1 MKQTCSSEI
10 RIPRILIA
18 APGSGSGKTL
28 LTCALLRLLGRKGI
42 RAAAYKCG
50 PDFIDPM
57 FHKKVLGTP
66 SRNLDL
72 YLAGEEGVRR
82 SFAAGCEG
90 ARRSFSAGCEDARR
104 SFAAECEGAQ
114 IAIIEGVMG
123 YFDGTGASGMEG
135 SSYHL
140 ASVLQAPVLLA
151 ADVRGMSRSA
161 AALIKGFADYGE
173 QKMIRGAFLNRV
185 SPAMADRIS
194 GWLKSEAAIP
204 VLGSLPADET
214 LHIES
219 RHLGLVE
226 PDEIPDLL
234 QKIDR
239 AADLLEQTLNLELL
253 LEIAKGAPVLRV
265 EKESVKA
272 PGTVPESDWGDA
284 VPESAWKDSTTK
296 SAREDAAAK
305 ASPVTI
311 AVAEDE
317 AFSFYYEDNLE
328 LLEELGAEIVRFSPL
343 HDTSLPEADGLLIGG
358 GYPELRAQ
366 ELAANTFMVSSI
378 RRVAE
383 QGMPMLAECG
393 GFQYLQEELVD
404 AEGTAYKMCG
414 VLKGSS
420 RITKKLVR
428 FGYVEVSGEGLYFGS
443 GRAIRGHEFH
453 YSDSTDNGSA
463 CRAVKPDGRSW
474 DCMVVQG
481 RITAG
486 YPHLYYRSD
495 PAFAEA
501 FVTECRKFREER
513 GRN

>member
-42 RAAAYKCG
+42 RAAAFKCG

-72 YLAGEEGVRR
+72 YLADEDGVRR

-185 SPAMADRIS
+185 SPAIADRIS

-253 LEIAKGAPVLRV
+253 LEIAKSAPVLRV

-284 VPESAWKDSTTK
+284 VPESARKDSTAK
-296 SAREDAAAK
+296 SAREDATAK

-317 AFSFYYEDNLE
+317 AFSFFYEDNLE
-328 LLEELGAEIVRFSPL
+328 LLEELGAEIVSFSPL

-378 RRVAE
+378 RRAAE
-383 QGMPMLAECG
+383 QGMPILAECG

-420 RITKKLVR
+420 RMTKKLVR

>member
-1 MKQTCSSEI
+1 MKQSNFSEI

-28 LTCALLRLLGRKGI
+28 LTCALLRLLGRRGI
-42 RAAAYKCG
+42 RAAAFKCG

-72 YLAGEEGVRR
+72 YLAGEDGVRR

-90 ARRSFSAGCEDARR
+90 A
-104 SFAAECEGAQ
+104 Q
-114 IAIIEGVMG
+114 IAVIEGVMG

-140 ASVLQAPVLLA
+140 AYVLQAPVLLA

-185 SPAMADRIS
+185 SPAMADRIC
-194 GWLKSEAAIP
+194 GWLESEAAIP
-204 VLGSLPADET
+204 VLGSLPLDET
-214 LHIES
+214 LCIES

-226 PDEIPDLL
+226 PDEVPDLL
-234 QKIDR
+234 QKIDH

-253 LEIAKGAPVLRV
+253 LEIAQSAPVLQV
-265 EKESVKA
+265 EKMSVKELEA
-272 PGTVPESDWGDA
+272 
-284 VPESAWKDSTTK
+284 
-296 SAREDAAAK
+296 ARENARNEEA
-305 ASPVTI
+305 PVTI

-328 LLEELGAEIVRFSPL
+328 LLEELGAQIVRFSPL
-343 HDTSLPEADGLLIGG
+343 HDREFPKADGLLIGG
-358 GYPELRAQ
+358 GYPELKAR
-366 ELAANTFMVSSI
+366 ELAANTFMISSI
-378 RRVAE
+378 RRAAE
-383 QGMPMLAECG
+383 QGMPILAECG
-393 GFQYLQEELVD
+393 GFQYLQEKLVD
-404 AEGTAYKMCG
+404 SEGIEHHMCG
-414 VLKGSS
+414 VLKGCS
-420 RITKKLVR
+420 RMTNKHVR
-428 FGYVEVSGEGLYFGS
+428 FGYLEVSGEGSYFGS
-443 GRAIRGHEFH
+443 GRTIRGHEFH
-453 YSDSTDNGSA
+453 YSDSTNNGNA
-463 CRAVKPDGRSW
+463 CRAVKPDGRAW

-486 YPHLYYRSD
+486 YPHLYYGSA
-495 PAFAEA
+495 PEFAEA
-501 FVTECRKFREER
+501 FVRECRKFREER
-513 GRN
+513 GRK

>member
-90 ARRSFSAGCEDARR
+90 A
-104 SFAAECEGAQ
+104 Q
-114 IAIIEGVMG
+114 IAVIEGVMG
-123 YFDGTGASGMEG
+123 YFDGTGTSGMEG

-253 LEIAKGAPVLRV
+253 LEIAKSAPVLRV

-284 VPESAWKDSTTK
+284 VPESARKDSTAK
-296 SAREDAAAK
+296 SAREDATAK

-328 LLEELGAEIVRFSPL
+328 LLEELGAEIVSFSPL

-378 RRVAE
+378 RRAAE
-383 QGMPMLAECG
+383 QGMPILAECG

-420 RITKKLVR
+420 RMTKKLVR

>member
-1 MKQTCSSEI
+1 MKQNYSSEI

-28 LTCALLRLLGRKGI
+28 LTCALLRLLGRRGI
-42 RAAAYKCG
+42 RAAAFKCG

-90 ARRSFSAGCEDARR
+90 A
-104 SFAAECEGAQ
+104 Q
-114 IAIIEGVMG
+114 IAVIEGVMG
-123 YFDGTGASGMEG
+123 YFDGTGTSGMEG
-135 SSYHL
+135 SSCHL

-204 VLGSLPADET
+204 VLGSFPLDET
-214 LHIES
+214 LCIES

-234 QKIDR
+234 QKIDH

-253 LEIAKGAPVLRV
+253 LEIAKSAPVLRV
-265 EKESVKA
+265 EEM
-272 PGTVPESDWGDA
+272 
-284 VPESAWKDSTTK
+284 
-296 SAREDAAAK
+296 AREK
-305 ASPVTI
+305 SSTEVSPVTI

-328 LLEELGAEIVRFSPL
+328 LLEELGAEIVSFSPL

-378 RRVAE
+378 RRAAE
-383 QGMPMLAECG
+383 QGMPILAECG
-393 GFQYLQEELVD
+393 GFQYLQEKLVD
-404 AEGTAYKMCG
+404 SEGIEHRMCG
-414 VLKGSS
+414 VLKGFS
-420 RITKKLVR
+420 RMTKKLVR
-428 FGYVEVSGEGLYFGS
+428 FGYVEVSGEGGYFGS
-443 GRAIRGHEFH
+443 GQTIRGHEFH
-453 YSDSTDNGSA
+453 YSDSTNNGSA

-501 FVTECRKFREER
+501 FVAECRKFREER

>member
-1 MKQTCSSEI
+1 MKHSYASEI

-18 APGSGSGKTL
+18 APCSGSGKTL
-28 LTCALLRLLGRKGI
+28 LTCALLRLLQRKGI
-42 RAAAYKCG
+42 LPAAFKCG

-72 YLAGEEGVRR
+72 YMAGEEGVRR
-82 SFAAGCEG
+82 SFAAGC
-90 ARRSFSAGCEDARR
+90 A
-104 SFAAECEGAQ
+104 GAQ
-114 IAIIEGVMG
+114 IAVIEGVMG
-123 YFDGTGASGMEG
+123 YFDGTGLSGMEG

-173 QKMIRGAFLNRV
+173 QRMIRGAFLNRV
-185 SPAMADRIS
+185 SPTVAERIG
-194 GWLKSEAAIP
+194 GWLESETGLP
-204 VLGSLPADET
+204 VLGRFPVDAS

-219 RHLGLVE
+219 RHLGLIE

-234 QKIDR
+234 QKIDH
-239 AADLLEQTLNLELL
+239 AADLLEQTLDLEKLL
-253 LEIAKGAPVLRV
+253 
-265 EKESVKA
+265 
-272 PGTVPESDWGDA
+272 
-284 VPESAWKDSTTK
+284 
-296 SAREDAAAK
+296 AAAGS
-305 ASPVTI
+305 APALQVGEGATAVADTSQITI
-311 AVAEDE
+311 AVAQDE

-328 LLEELGAEIVRFSPL
+328 ILEELGAEIVYFSPL
-343 HDTSLPEADGLLIGG
+343 HDEGLPEADGLLIGG

-366 ELAANTFMVSSI
+366 ELAANTGMLSSI
-378 RRVAE
+378 RRAAE
-383 QGMPMLAECG
+383 RGMPILAECG

-404 AEGTAYKMCG
+404 AEGNAHLMCG
-414 VLKGSS
+414 VLKGRS
-420 RITKKLVR
+420 RMTKKLVR
-428 FGYVEVSGEGLYFGS
+428 FGYVEVSGEGLYFGT

-453 YSDSTDNGSA
+453 YSDSTDNGNA
-463 CRAVKPDGRSW
+463 CKAVKPGGRSW

-481 RITAG
+481 RIAAG

-501 FVTECRKFREER
+501 FVRECRKFRQEKNSCEN
-513 GRN
+513 GGLP

>member
-90 ARRSFSAGCEDARR
+90 A
-104 SFAAECEGAQ
+104 Q
-114 IAIIEGVMG
+114 IAVIEGVMG
-123 YFDGTGASGMEG
+123 YFDGTGTSGMEG

-185 SPAMADRIS
+185 SPAIADRIS
-194 GWLKSEAAIP
+194 GWLESEAKIP
-204 VLGSLPADET
+204 VLGSFPVDES
-214 LHIES
+214 LRIES

-253 LEIAKGAPVLRV
+253 LEIAKSAPVLRV

-284 VPESAWKDSTTK
+284 VPESARKDSTAK
-296 SAREDAAAK
+296 SAREDATAK

-317 AFSFYYEDNLE
+317 AFSFFYEDNLE
-328 LLEELGAEIVRFSPL
+328 LLEELGAEIVSFSPL

-378 RRVAE
+378 RRAAE
-383 QGMPMLAECG
+383 QGMPILAECG

-420 RITKKLVR
+420 RMTKKLVR

>member
-90 ARRSFSAGCEDARR
+90 A
-104 SFAAECEGAQ
+104 Q
-114 IAIIEGVMG
+114 IAVIEGVMG
-123 YFDGTGASGMEG
+123 YFDGTGTSGMEG

-185 SPAMADRIS
+185 SPAIADRIS
-194 GWLKSEAAIP
+194 GWLKSEAKIP
-204 VLGSLPADET
+204 VLGSFPVDES
-214 LHIES
+214 LRIES

-253 LEIAKGAPVLRV
+253 LEIAKSAPVLRV

-284 VPESAWKDSTTK
+284 VPESARKDSTAK
-296 SAREDAAAK
+296 SAREDATAK

-317 AFSFYYEDNLE
+317 AFSFFYEDNLE
-328 LLEELGAEIVRFSPL
+328 LLEELGAEIVSFSPL

-378 RRVAE
+378 RRAAE
-383 QGMPMLAECG
+383 QGMPILAECG

-420 RITKKLVR
+420 RMTKKLVR

-501 FVTECRKFREER
+501 FVAECRKFREER

>member
-1 MKQTCSSEI
+1 MKQICSSEI

-28 LTCALLRLLGRKGI
+28 LTCALLRLLHRKGI

-72 YLAGEEGVRR
+72 YLAGEDGVRR

-90 ARRSFSAGCEDARR
+90 A
-104 SFAAECEGAQ
+104 Q
-114 IAIIEGVMG
+114 IAVIEGVMG

-185 SPAMADRIS
+185 SPAIADRIS

-214 LHIES
+214 LCIES

-253 LEIAKGAPVLRV
+253 LEIAKSAPVLQV
-265 EKESVKA
+265 EKMSVKELEA
-272 PGTVPESDWGDA
+272 
-284 VPESAWKDSTTK
+284 
-296 SAREDAAAK
+296 ARENARNEEA
-305 ASPVTI
+305 PVTI

-328 LLEELGAEIVRFSPL
+328 LLEELGAQIVRFSPL
-343 HDTSLPEADGLLIGG
+343 HDREFPKADGLLIGG
-358 GYPELRAQ
+358 GYPELKAR
-366 ELAANTFMVSSI
+366 ELAANTFMISSI
-378 RRVAE
+378 RRAAE
-383 QGMPMLAECG
+383 QGMPILAECG
-393 GFQYLQEELVD
+393 GFQYLQEKLVD
-404 AEGTAYKMCG
+404 SEGIEHHMCG
-414 VLKGSS
+414 VLKGCS
-420 RITKKLVR
+420 RMTNKLVR
-428 FGYVEVSGEGLYFGS
+428 FGYLEVSGEGSYFGS
-443 GRAIRGHEFH
+443 GRTIRGHEFH
-453 YSDSTDNGSA
+453 YSDSTNNGNA
-463 CRAVKPDGRSW
+463 CRAVKPDGRAW

-486 YPHLYYRSD
+486 YPHLYYGSA
-495 PAFAEA
+495 PEFAEA
-501 FVTECRKFREER
+501 FVRECRKFREER
-513 GRN
+513 GRK

>member
-1 MKQTCSSEI
+1 MKQNYSSEI

-28 LTCALLRLLGRKGI
+28 LTCALLRLLGRRGI
-42 RAAAYKCG
+42 RAAAFKCG

-82 SFAAGCEG
+82 SFAAGCE
-90 ARRSFSAGCEDARR
+90 DTRR
-104 SFAAECEGAQ
+104 SFAAGGEDVRRSFAAGCEGAQ
-114 IAIIEGVMG
+114 IAVIEGVMG

-151 ADVRGMSRSA
+151 ADVRGMSQSA

-173 QKMIRGAFLNRV
+173 QKMISGAFLNRV
-185 SPAMADRIS
+185 SPAMANRIS
-194 GWLKSEAAIP
+194 GWLESEAGIP
-204 VLGSLPADET
+204 VLGSFPPDDA

-234 QKIDR
+234 QKIDH
-239 AADLLEQTLNLELL
+239 AADLLGQTLNLELL
-253 LEIAKGAPVLRV
+253 LEIAGDAPVLQV
-265 EKESVKA
+265 EKMSWEKPSVE
-272 PGTVPESDWGDA
+272 V
-284 VPESAWKDSTTK
+284 
-296 SAREDAAAK
+296 
-305 ASPVTI
+305 SPVTI

-328 LLEELGAEIVRFSPL
+328 LLEELGAQIVRFSPL
-343 HDTSLPEADGLLIGG
+343 HDREIPEADGLLIGG
-358 GYPELRAQ
+358 GYPELKAR

-378 RRVAE
+378 RRAAE

-393 GFQYLQEELVD
+393 GFQYLQEKLVD
-404 AEGTAYKMCG
+404 AEGIEHRMCG
-414 VLKGSS
+414 VLKGCS
-420 RITKKLVR
+420 RMTKKLVR
-428 FGYVEVSGEGLYFGS
+428 FGYVEVSGEGGYFGS

-453 YSDSTDNGSA
+453 YSDSTNNGNV
-463 CRAVKPDGRSW
+463 CKAVKPDGRAW

-481 RITAG
+481 RIVAG

-501 FVTECRKFREER
+501 FVRECRKFREER

>member
-1 MKQTCSSEI
+1 MKHSHATEI

-18 APGSGSGKTL
+18 APCSGSGKTL
-28 LTCALLRLLGRKGI
+28 LTCALLRLLQRKGI
-42 RAAAYKCG
+42 RAAAFKCG

-82 SFAAGCEG
+82 SFAAGCE
-90 ARRSFSAGCEDARR
+90 DTRR
-104 SFAAECEGAQ
+104 SFAAGGEDVRRSFAAGCEGAQ
-114 IAIIEGVMG
+114 IAVIEGVMG

-173 QKMIRGAFLNRV
+173 QRMIRGAFLNRV
-185 SPAMADRIS
+185 SPAMVNRIS
-194 GWLKSEAAIP
+194 GWLESEAGIP
-204 VLGSLPADET
+204 VLGSLPADDA
-214 LHIES
+214 LRIES

-234 QKIDR
+234 QKIDH
-239 AADLLEQTLNLELL
+239 AADLLDQTLNLELL
-253 LEIAKGAPVLRV
+253 LEIAQSAPVLQV
-265 EKESVKA
+265 EEMSREKPSVE
-272 PGTVPESDWGDA
+272 VS
-284 VPESAWKDSTTK
+284 
-296 SAREDAAAK
+296 R
-305 ASPVTI
+305 VTI

-328 LLEELGAEIVRFSPL
+328 LLEELGAQIVRFSPL
-343 HDTSLPEADGLLIGG
+343 HDREFPKADGLLIGG
-358 GYPELRAQ
+358 GYPELKAR
-366 ELAANTFMVSSI
+366 ELAANTFMISSI
-378 RRVAE
+378 RRAAE

-393 GFQYLQEELVD
+393 GFQYLQEKLVD
-404 AEGTAYKMCG
+404 SEGIEHHMCG
-414 VLKGSS
+414 VLKGCS
-420 RITKKLVR
+420 RMTNKLVR
-428 FGYVEVSGEGLYFGS
+428 FGYLEVSGEGSYFGS
-443 GRAIRGHEFH
+443 GRTIRGHEFH
-453 YSDSTDNGSA
+453 YSDSTNNGNV
-463 CRAVKPDGRSW
+463 CRAVKPDGRAW

-486 YPHLYYRSD
+486 YPHLYYGSA
-495 PAFAEA
+495 PEFAEA
-501 FVTECRKFREER
+501 FVRECRKFREER
-513 GRN
+513 GRK

>member
-1 MKQTCSSEI
+1 MKQNYSSEI

-28 LTCALLRLLGRKGI
+28 LTCALLRLLGRRGI
-42 RAAAYKCG
+42 RAAAFKCG

-72 YLAGEEGVRR
+72 YLAGEDGVRR
-82 SFAAGCEG
+82 SFAAGCT
-90 ARRSFSAGCEDARR
+90 
-104 SFAAECEGAQ
+104 GAQ
-114 IAIIEGVMG
+114 IAVIEGVMG
-123 YFDGTGASGMEG
+123 YFDGTGASDMEG

-161 AALIKGFADYGE
+161 AALIGE
-173 QKMIRGAFLNRV
+173 QRMIRGAFLNRV

-204 VLGSLPADET
+204 VLGSFPLDET
-214 LHIES
+214 LCIES

-234 QKIDR
+234 QKIDH

-253 LEIAKGAPVLRV
+253 LEIAKSAPVLRV
-265 EKESVKA
+265 EKERLKA

-284 VPESAWKDSTTK
+284 VSESAREDSAAV

-328 LLEELGAEIVRFSPL
+328 LLEELGAEIVSFSPL

-378 RRVAE
+378 RRAAE
-383 QGMPMLAECG
+383 QGMPILAECG
-393 GFQYLQEELVD
+393 GFQYLQEKLVD
-404 AEGTAYKMCG
+404 SEGIEHRMCG
-414 VLKGSS
+414 VLKGFS
-420 RITKKLVR
+420 RMTKKLVR
-428 FGYVEVSGEGLYFGS
+428 FGYVEVSGEGGYFGS
-443 GRAIRGHEFH
+443 GQTIRGHEFH
-453 YSDSTDNGSA
+453 YSDSTNNGSV
-463 CRAVKPDGRSW
+463 CRAVKPDGRAW

-501 FVTECRKFREER
+501 FVAECRKFREER

>member
-1 MKQTCSSEI
+1 MKHSYASEI

-18 APGSGSGKTL
+18 APCSGSGKTL
-28 LTCALLRLLGRKGI
+28 LTCALLRLLQRKGI
-42 RAAAYKCG
+42 RPAAFKCG

-72 YLAGEEGVRR
+72 YMAGEEGVHR
-82 SFAAGCEG
+82 SFAAGC
-90 ARRSFSAGCEDARR
+90 A
-104 SFAAECEGAQ
+104 GAQ
-114 IAIIEGVMG
+114 IAVIEGVMG
-123 YFDGTGASGMEG
+123 YFDGTGLSGMEG

-173 QKMIRGAFLNRV
+173 QRMIRGAFLNRV
-185 SPAMADRIS
+185 SPTVAERIG
-194 GWLKSEAAIP
+194 GWLESETGLP
-204 VLGSLPADET
+204 VLGRFPVDAS

-219 RHLGLVE
+219 RHLGLIE

-234 QKIDR
+234 QKIDH
-239 AADLLEQTLNLELL
+239 AADLLEQTLDLEKLL
-253 LEIAKGAPVLRV
+253 
-265 EKESVKA
+265 
-272 PGTVPESDWGDA
+272 
-284 VPESAWKDSTTK
+284 
-296 SAREDAAAK
+296 AAAGC
-305 ASPVTI
+305 APALQVGEGATAVADTSQITI
-311 AVAEDE
+311 AVAQDE

-328 LLEELGAEIVRFSPL
+328 ILEELGAGIVYFSPL
-343 HDTSLPEADGLLIGG
+343 HDEGLPEADGLLIGG

-366 ELAANTFMVSSI
+366 ELAANTGMLSSI
-378 RRVAE
+378 RRAAE
-383 QGMPMLAECG
+383 RGMPILAECG

-404 AEGTAYKMCG
+404 AEGNTHLMCG
-414 VLKGSS
+414 VLKGRS
-420 RITKKLVR
+420 RMTEKLVR
-428 FGYVEVSGEGLYFGS
+428 FGYVEVSGEGLYFGT

-453 YSDSTDNGSA
+453 YSDSTDKGNA
-463 CRAVKPDGRSW
+463 CKAVKPGGRSW

-481 RITAG
+481 RIAAG

-501 FVTECRKFREER
+501 FVRECRKFRQEKNSCEN
-513 GRN
+513 GGLP

>member
-1 MKQTCSSEI
+1 MKQICSSEI

-28 LTCALLRLLGRKGI
+28 LTCALLRLLHRKGI

-90 ARRSFSAGCEDARR
+90 A
-104 SFAAECEGAQ
+104 Q
-114 IAIIEGVMG
+114 IAVIEGVMG

-185 SPAMADRIS
+185 SPAIADRIS

-214 LHIES
+214 LRIES

-226 PDEIPDLL
+226 PGEIPDLL
-234 QKIDR
+234 QKIDH

-253 LEIAKGAPVLRV
+253 LEIAQSAPVLQV
-265 EKESVKA
+265 EEMSRKNLKTASESTL
-272 PGTVPESDWGDA
+272 GE
-284 VPESAWKDSTTK
+284 
-296 SAREDAAAK
+296 AA
-305 ASPVTI
+305 PVTI

-328 LLEELGAEIVRFSPL
+328 LLEELGAQIVRFSPL
-343 HDTSLPEADGLLIGG
+343 HDREIPEADGLLIGG
-358 GYPELRAQ
+358 GYPELKAR
-366 ELAANTFMVSSI
+366 ELAANTFIVSSI
-378 RRVAE
+378 RRAAE

-404 AEGTAYKMCG
+404 AEGNSVQNVRRLEREQSDDEKAG
-414 VLKGSS
+414 PLWLRGS
-420 RITKKLVR
+420 
-428 FGYVEVSGEGLYFGS
+428 E
-443 GRAIRGHEFH
+443 
-453 YSDSTDNGSA
+453 
-463 CRAVKPDGRSW
+463 W
-474 DCMVVQG
+474 
-481 RITAG
+481 
-486 YPHLYYRSD
+486 
-495 PAFAEA
+495 
-501 FVTECRKFREER
+501 
-513 GRN
+513 

>member
-1 MKQTCSSEI
+1 MKQSNFSEI

-28 LTCALLRLLGRKGI
+28 LTCALLRLLGRRGI
-42 RAAAYKCG
+42 RAAAFKCG

-90 ARRSFSAGCEDARR
+90 A
-104 SFAAECEGAQ
+104 Q
-114 IAIIEGVMG
+114 IAVIEGVMG

-185 SPAMADRIS
+185 SPVVADRIC
-194 GWLKSEAAIP
+194 GWLESEAKIP

-234 QKIDR
+234 QKIDH

-253 LEIAKGAPVLRV
+253 LEIAKGAPVLQV
-265 EKESVKA
+265 EKMSVKELEA
-272 PGTVPESDWGDA
+272 
-284 VPESAWKDSTTK
+284 
-296 SAREDAAAK
+296 ARENARNEEA
-305 ASPVTI
+305 PVTI

-328 LLEELGAEIVRFSPL
+328 LLEELGAQIVRFSPL
-343 HDTSLPEADGLLIGG
+343 HDREFPKADGLLIGG
-358 GYPELRAQ
+358 GYPELKAR
-366 ELAANTFMVSSI
+366 ELAANTFMISSI
-378 RRVAE
+378 RRAAE

-393 GFQYLQEELVD
+393 GFQYLQEKLVD
-404 AEGTAYKMCG
+404 SEGIEHHMCG
-414 VLKGSS
+414 VLKGCS
-420 RITKKLVR
+420 RMTNKLVR
-428 FGYVEVSGEGLYFGS
+428 FGYLEVSGEGSYFGS
-443 GRAIRGHEFH
+443 GRTIRGHEFH
-453 YSDSTDNGSA
+453 YSDSTNNGNA
-463 CRAVKPDGRSW
+463 CRAVKPDGRAW

-486 YPHLYYRSD
+486 YPHLYYGSA
-495 PAFAEA
+495 PEFAEA
-501 FVTECRKFREER
+501 FVRECRKFREER
-513 GRN
+513 GRK

>member
-1 MKQTCSSEI
+1 MKQICSSEI

-28 LTCALLRLLGRKGI
+28 LTCALLRLLHRKGI

-90 ARRSFSAGCEDARR
+90 A
-104 SFAAECEGAQ
+104 Q
-114 IAIIEGVMG
+114 IAVIEGVMG

-185 SPAMADRIS
+185 SPVVADRIC
-194 GWLKSEAAIP
+194 GWLESEAKIP

-234 QKIDR
+234 QKIDH

-284 VPESAWKDSTTK
+284 VPESARKDSTAK

-328 LLEELGAEIVRFSPL
+328 LLEELGAEIVSFSPL

-378 RRVAE
+378 RRAAE
-383 QGMPMLAECG
+383 QGMPILAECG
-393 GFQYLQEELVD
+393 GFLYLHDSIRTEQGESFPMAGIFPGE
-404 AEGTAYKMCG
+404 A
-414 VLKGSS
+414 SS
-420 RITKKLVR
+420 AGRLGR
-428 FGYVEVSGEGLYFGS
+428 FGYITMTAREDSLLFPKGGQI
-443 GRAIRGHEFH
+443 RAHEFH
-453 YSDSTDNGSA
+453 Y
-463 CRAVKPDGRSW
+463 W
-474 DCMVVQG
+474 D
-481 RITAG
+481 T
-486 YPHLYYRSD
+486 
-495 PAFAEA
+495 
-501 FVTECRKFREER
+501 EER
-513 GRN
+513 GSGMALTKPYGGRREDAVFYSDTLAAGFPHFYYPGNIRAAAAYLDACAAYDAGRRRS

>member
-1 MKQTCSSEI
+1 MKQICSSEI

-18 APGSGSGKTL
+18 APKSGSGKTL
-28 LTCALLRLLGRKGI
+28 LTCALLRLFQSKGI
-42 RAAAYKCG
+42 RAAAFKCG

-90 ARRSFSAGCEDARR
+90 A
-104 SFAAECEGAQ
+104 Q
-114 IAIIEGVMG
+114 IAVIEGVMG
-123 YFDGTGASGMEG
+123 YFDGTGTSGMEG
-135 SSYHL
+135 SSYQL
-140 ASVLQAPVLLA
+140 ASVLQAPVLLT

-185 SPAMADRIS
+185 SPAIADRIS
-194 GWLKSEAAIP
+194 GWLESEAKIP
-204 VLGSLPADET
+204 VLGSFPVDES
-214 LHIES
+214 LRIES

-253 LEIAKGAPVLRV
+253 LEIAKGAPVLQM
-265 EKESVKA
+265 EKESLK
-272 PGTVPESDWGDA
+272 ESETA
-284 VPESAWKDSTTK
+284 AESAREDAAEK

-305 ASPVTI
+305 RAREDAAAKVSPVTI

-358 GYPELRAQ
+358 GYPELKAQ
-366 ELAANTFMVSSI
+366 ELAANTSMVSSI
-378 RRVAE
+378 RRAAE

-393 GFQYLQEELVD
+393 GFQYLQERLVD
-404 AEGTAYKMCG
+404 AEGNMHRMCG

-420 RITKKLVR
+420 RMTKKLVR

-443 GRAIRGHEFH
+443 GRTIRGHEFH
-453 YSDSTDNGSA
+453 YSDSTNNGNV
-463 CRAVKPDGRSW
+463 CRAVKPDGRAW

-501 FVTECRKFREER
+501 FVGECRKYREEK

>member
-1 MKQTCSSEI
+1 MKQSNSSEI

-28 LTCALLRLLGRKGI
+28 LTCALLRLLQRKGL
-42 RAAAYKCG
+42 RAAAFKCG

-90 ARRSFSAGCEDARR
+90 A
-104 SFAAECEGAQ
+104 Q
-114 IAIIEGVMG
+114 IAVIEGVMG
-123 YFDGTGASGMEG
+123 YYDGTGASGMEG

-140 ASVLQAPVLLA
+140 ASVLQAPVVLA

-185 SPAMADRIS
+185 SPAVADRIS
-194 GWLKSEAAIP
+194 GWLESEAAIP
-204 VLGSLPADET
+204 VLGSFPLDET
-214 LHIES
+214 LRIES

-226 PDEIPDLL
+226 PDEIPNLL
-234 QKIDR
+234 QKIDH
-239 AADLLEQTLNLELL
+239 AADLLEKTLNLEML
-253 LEIAKGAPVLRV
+253 LEIAGGAPVLRV
-265 EKESVKA
+265 ETMTREKL
-272 PGTVPESDWGDA
+272 
-284 VPESAWKDSTTK
+284 ST
-296 SAREDAAAK
+296 EV
-305 ASPVTI
+305 SPVTI

-317 AFSFYYEDNLE
+317 AFSFYYEDNLD

-343 HDTSLPEADGLLIGG
+343 HDGELPEADGLLIGG
-358 GYPELRAQ
+358 GYPELKAQ

-378 RRVAE
+378 RRAAE
-383 QGMPMLAECG
+383 CGMPILAECG
-393 GFQYLQEELVD
+393 GFQYLQEKLVD
-404 AEGTAYKMCG
+404 VEGTEHQMCG

-420 RITKKLVR
+420 RMTKKLVR
-428 FGYVEVSGEGLYFGS
+428 FGYMEVSGQGLYFGS
-443 GRAIRGHEFH
+443 GMAIRGHEFH
-453 YSDSTDNGSA
+453 YSDSTNNGNS

-486 YPHLYYRSD
+486 YPHLYYRSN
-495 PAFAEA
+495 PEFAEA
-501 FVTECRKFREER
+501 FVRECRKFREEK
-513 GRN
+513 GNL

>member
-90 ARRSFSAGCEDARR
+90 A
-104 SFAAECEGAQ
+104 Q
-114 IAIIEGVMG
+114 IAVIEGVMG
-123 YFDGTGASGMEG
+123 YFDGTGTSGMEG

-185 SPAMADRIS
+185 SPAIADRIS
-194 GWLKSEAAIP
+194 GWLKSEAKIP
-204 VLGSLPADET
+204 VLGSFPVDES
-214 LHIES
+214 LRIES

-253 LEIAKGAPVLRV
+253 LEIAKSAPVLRV

-284 VPESAWKDSTTK
+284 VPESARKDSTAK
-296 SAREDAAAK
+296 SAREDATAK

-317 AFSFYYEDNLE
+317 AFSFFYEDNLE
-328 LLEELGAEIVRFSPL
+328 LLEELGAEIVSFSPL

-378 RRVAE
+378 RRAAE
-383 QGMPMLAECG
+383 QGMPILAECG

>member
-72 YLAGEEGVRR
+72 YLAGEDGVRR

-90 ARRSFSAGCEDARR
+90 TRR
-104 SFAAECEGAQ
+104 SFAAGGEDVRRSFAAGCEGAQ
-114 IAIIEGVMG
+114 IAVIEGVMG

-161 AALIKGFADYGE
+161 AALIKGFTDYGE

-185 SPAMADRIS
+185 SPAMANRIS
-194 GWLKSEAAIP
+194 GWLESEVGIP
-204 VLGSLPADET
+204 VLGSFPADDS
-214 LHIES
+214 LRIES

-226 PDEIPDLL
+226 PDEVPDLL
-234 QKIDR
+234 QKIDH
-239 AADLLEQTLNLELL
+239 AADLLDQTLNLELL
-253 LEIAKGAPVLRV
+253 LEIAGDAPVLRV
-265 EKESVKA
+265 EKERLNKSVTA
-272 PGTVPESDWGDA
+272 A
-284 VPESAWKDSTTK
+284 ESAQEDSAAV

-328 LLEELGAEIVRFSPL
+328 LLEELGAEIVSFSPL

-366 ELAANTFMVSSI
+366 ELAANTFMISSI
-378 RRVAE
+378 RRAAE
-383 QGMPMLAECG
+383 QGMPILAECG
-393 GFQYLQEELVD
+393 GFQYLQEKLVD
-404 AEGTAYKMCG
+404 SEGIEHRMCG
-414 VLKGSS
+414 VLKGCS
-420 RITKKLVR
+420 RMTNKLVR
-428 FGYVEVSGEGLYFGS
+428 FGYVEVSGEGSYFGS
-443 GRAIRGHEFH
+443 GRTIRGHEFH
-453 YSDSTDNGSA
+453 YSDSTNNGNV
-463 CRAVKPDGRSW
+463 CRAVKPDGRAW

-501 FVTECRKFREER
+501 FVAECRKFREER

>member
-1 MKQTCSSEI
+1 MKQSNFSEI

-28 LTCALLRLLGRKGI
+28 LTCALLRLLGRRGI
-42 RAAAYKCG
+42 RAAAFKCG

-57 FHKKVLGTP
+57 FHKKVLGTH

-90 ARRSFSAGCEDARR
+90 A
-104 SFAAECEGAQ
+104 Q
-114 IAIIEGVMG
+114 IAVIEGVMG

-185 SPAMADRIS
+185 SPAIADRIS

-214 LHIES
+214 LRIES

-253 LEIAKGAPVLRV
+253 LEIAKSAPVLQV
-265 EKESVKA
+265 EKMSVKELEA
-272 PGTVPESDWGDA
+272 
-284 VPESAWKDSTTK
+284 
-296 SAREDAAAK
+296 ARENARNEEA
-305 ASPVTI
+305 PVTI

-328 LLEELGAEIVRFSPL
+328 LLEELGAQIVRFSPL
-343 HDTSLPEADGLLIGG
+343 HDREFPKADGLLIGG
-358 GYPELRAQ
+358 GYPELKAR
-366 ELAANTFMVSSI
+366 ELAANTFMISSI
-378 RRVAE
+378 RRAAE
-383 QGMPMLAECG
+383 QGMPILAECG
-393 GFQYLQEELVD
+393 GFQYLQEKLVD
-404 AEGTAYKMCG
+404 SEGIEHHMCG
-414 VLKGSS
+414 VLKGCS
-420 RITKKLVR
+420 RMTNKLVR
-428 FGYVEVSGEGLYFGS
+428 FGYLEVSGEGSYFGS
-443 GRAIRGHEFH
+443 GRTIRGHEFH
-453 YSDSTDNGSA
+453 YSDSTNNGNV
-463 CRAVKPDGRSW
+463 CRAVKPGGRSW

-486 YPHLYYRSD
+486 YPHLYYGSA
-495 PAFAEA
+495 PEFAEA
-501 FVTECRKFREER
+501 FVRECRKFREER
-513 GRN
+513 GRK

>member
-1 MKQTCSSEI
+1 MTQSYLSEI

-28 LTCALLRLLGRKGI
+28 LTCALLRLLGRRGI
-42 RAAAYKCG
+42 RAAAFKCG

-90 ARRSFSAGCEDARR
+90 A
-104 SFAAECEGAQ
+104 Q
-114 IAIIEGVMG
+114 IAVIEGVMG

-140 ASVLQAPVLLA
+140 ASVLQAPVVLA

-161 AALIKGFADYGE
+161 AALIKGFTDYGK

-185 SPAMADRIS
+185 SPAVADRIC
-194 GWLKSEAAIP
+194 GWLESEAGIP
-204 VLGSLPADET
+204 VLGSFPADGT
-214 LHIES
+214 LRIES

-234 QKIDR
+234 QKIDH
-239 AADLLEQTLNLELL
+239 AADLLEKTLNLELL
-253 LEIAKGAPVLRV
+253 LEIAGGAPVLRV
-265 EKESVKA
+265 EKERLNKSGTAAESGRKEASV
-272 PGTVPESDWGDA
+272 ESTRN
-284 VPESAWKDSTTK
+284 K
-296 SAREDAAAK
+296 AAAK

-343 HDTSLPEADGLLIGG
+343 HDDKLPKADGLLIGG
-358 GYPELRAQ
+358 GYPELKAGG
-366 ELAANTFMVSSI
+366 LAANAGMIASV
-378 RRVAE
+378 RRAAE
-383 QGMPMLAECG
+383 RGMPILAECG

-404 AEGTAYKMCG
+404 TEGNTHQMCG

-420 RITKKLVR
+420 RMTKKLVR
-428 FGYVEVSGEGLYFGS
+428 FGYVEVSGDGLYFGP

-453 YSDSTDNGSA
+453 YSDSTDNGNA
-463 CRAVKPDGRSW
+463 CRAVKPDGRAW
-474 DCMVVQG
+474 DCMVVRG
-481 RITAG
+481 RIAAG
-486 YPHLYYRSD
+486 YPHLYYRSS
-495 PAFAEA
+495 PEFAEA
-501 FVTECRKFREER
+501 FVGECRKFREEKGKR
-513 GRN
+513 L

>member
-1 MKQTCSSEI
+1 MKQNHSSEI

-28 LTCALLRLLGRKGI
+28 LTCALLRLFQRKGI
-42 RAAAYKCG
+42 RAAAFKCG

-82 SFAAGCEG
+82 SFAAGCE
-90 ARRSFSAGCEDARR
+90 STRR
-104 SFAAECEGAQ
+104 SFAAGGEDVRRSFAAGCEGAQ
-114 IAIIEGVMG
+114 IAVIEGVMG

-151 ADVRGMSRSA
+151 VDVRGMSRSA
-161 AALIKGFADYGE
+161 AALIKGFTDYGE

-185 SPAMADRIS
+185 SPAMANRIS
-194 GWLKSEAAIP
+194 GWLESEVGIP
-204 VLGSLPADET
+204 VLGSFPADDS
-214 LHIES
+214 LRIES

-226 PDEIPDLL
+226 PDEVPDLL
-234 QKIDR
+234 QKIDH

-265 EKESVKA
+265 EKERLNKSVTA
-272 PGTVPESDWGDA
+272 A
-284 VPESAWKDSTTK
+284 ESAREDSAAV

-328 LLEELGAEIVRFSPL
+328 LLEELGAEIVSFSPL

-378 RRVAE
+378 RRAAE

-420 RITKKLVR
+420 RMTKKLVR

-453 YSDSTDNGSA
+453 YSDSTNNGNV
-463 CRAVKPDGRSW
+463 CRAVKHDGRAW

-495 PAFAEA
+495 PAFAET
-501 FVTECRKFREER
+501 FVAECRKYREER
-513 GRN
+513 GRS

>member
-1 MKQTCSSEI
+1 MKQICSSEI

-18 APGSGSGKTL
+18 APKSGSGKTL
-28 LTCALLRLLGRKGI
+28 LTCALLRLFQSKGI
-42 RAAAYKCG
+42 RAAAFKCG

-90 ARRSFSAGCEDARR
+90 A
-104 SFAAECEGAQ
+104 Q
-114 IAIIEGVMG
+114 IAVIEGVMG
-123 YFDGTGASGMEG
+123 YFDGTGTSGMEG
-135 SSYHL
+135 SSCHL

-185 SPAMADRIS
+185 SPAIADRIS

-214 LHIES
+214 LRIES

-234 QKIDR
+234 QKIDH
-239 AADLLEQTLNLELL
+239 AADHLEQTLNLELL
-253 LEIAKGAPVLRV
+253 LEIAKSAPVLQV
-265 EKESVKA
+265 EKMSVKELEA
-272 PGTVPESDWGDA
+272 
-284 VPESAWKDSTTK
+284 
-296 SAREDAAAK
+296 ARENARNEEA
-305 ASPVTI
+305 PVTI

-328 LLEELGAEIVRFSPL
+328 LLEELGAQIVRFSPL
-343 HDTSLPEADGLLIGG
+343 HDREFPKADGLLIGG
-358 GYPELRAQ
+358 GYPELKAR
-366 ELAANTFMVSSI
+366 ELAANTFMISSI
-378 RRVAE
+378 RRAAE

-393 GFQYLQEELVD
+393 GFQYLQEKLVD
-404 AEGTAYKMCG
+404 SEGIEHHMCG
-414 VLKGSS
+414 VLKGFS
-420 RITKKLVR
+420 RMTKKLVR
-428 FGYVEVSGEGLYFGS
+428 FGYVEVSGEGGYFGS
-443 GRAIRGHEFH
+443 GQTIRGHEFH

-463 CRAVKPDGRSW
+463 CRAVKPDGRAW

-481 RITAG
+481 RIVAG
-486 YPHLYYRSD
+486 YPHLYYRSS
-495 PAFAEA
+495 PEFAEA
-501 FVTECRKFREER
+501 FVRECRKFREER
-513 GRN
+513 GRK

>member
-1 MKQTCSSEI
+1 MKQICSSEI

-28 LTCALLRLLGRKGI
+28 LTCALLRLLHRKGI

-90 ARRSFSAGCEDARR
+90 A
-104 SFAAECEGAQ
+104 
-114 IAIIEGVMG
+114 
-123 YFDGTGASGMEG
+123 EG

-185 SPAMADRIS
+185 SPVVADRIC
-194 GWLKSEAAIP
+194 GWLESEAKIP

-234 QKIDR
+234 QKIDH

-284 VPESAWKDSTTK
+284 VPESARKDSTAK

-328 LLEELGAEIVRFSPL
+328 LLEELGAEIVSFSPL

-378 RRVAE
+378 RRAAE

-404 AEGTAYKMCG
+404 AEGT
-414 VLKGSS
+414 LKGSS
-420 RITKKLVR
+420 RMTKKLVR

-453 YSDSTDNGSA
+453 YSDSTNNGNV
-463 CRAVKPDGRSW
+463 CRAVKHDGRAW

-495 PAFAEA
+495 PAFAET
-501 FVTECRKFREER
+501 FVAECRKYREER
-513 GRN
+513 GRS

>member
-1 MKQTCSSEI
+1 MKQSNFSEI

-28 LTCALLRLLGRKGI
+28 LTCALLRLLGRRGI
-42 RAAAYKCG
+42 RAAAFKCG

-82 SFAAGCEG
+82 SFAAGCT
-90 ARRSFSAGCEDARR
+90 
-104 SFAAECEGAQ
+104 GAQ
-114 IAIIEGVMG
+114 IAVIEGVMG

-135 SSYHL
+135 SSCHL

-185 SPAMADRIS
+185 SPAIADRIS

-204 VLGSLPADET
+204 VVGSLPADET
-214 LHIES
+214 LRIES

-253 LEIAKGAPVLRV
+253 LEIAKSAPVLQV
-265 EKESVKA
+265 EKMSVKELEA
-272 PGTVPESDWGDA
+272 
-284 VPESAWKDSTTK
+284 
-296 SAREDAAAK
+296 ARENARNEEA
-305 ASPVTI
+305 PVTI

-328 LLEELGAEIVRFSPL
+328 LLEELGAQIVRFSPL
-343 HDTSLPEADGLLIGG
+343 HDREFPKADGLLIGG
-358 GYPELRAQ
+358 GYPELKAR
-366 ELAANTFMVSSI
+366 ELAANTFMISSI
-378 RRVAE
+378 RRAAE
-383 QGMPMLAECG
+383 QGMPILAECG
-393 GFQYLQEELVD
+393 GFQYLQEKLVD
-404 AEGTAYKMCG
+404 SEGIEHHMCG
-414 VLKGSS
+414 VLKGCS
-420 RITKKLVR
+420 RMTNKLVR
-428 FGYVEVSGEGLYFGS
+428 FGYLEVSGEGSYFGS
-443 GRAIRGHEFH
+443 GRTIRGHEFH
-453 YSDSTDNGSA
+453 YSDSTNNGNV
-463 CRAVKPDGRSW
+463 CRAVKPGGRSW

-486 YPHLYYRSD
+486 YPHLYYGSA
-495 PAFAEA
+495 PEFAEA
-501 FVTECRKFREER
+501 FVRECRKFREER
-513 GRN
+513 GRK